1 MALLAGAKHR
11 VKVGFKR
18 TAVAVA
24 RKFAVIMHAMLKA
37 GELFNRSAGAVVAMR
52 DPEHCGSAV
61 DAWLGAGAARQATLP

>member
-52 DPEHCGSAV
+52 GPEHRGSAV
-61 DAWLGAGAARQATLP
+61 DACLGAGAARQATLP